1 MAQQEF
7 CQAQLGPARPAMLTR
22 LAARGGVHYVGTMK
36 HWFVILALLAGSAQA
51 ATVYRWVDE
60 DGKVHYSDSPRPDA
74 ERVELRDPNVYSAP
88 KNLPELES
96 ETETEPEP
104 GAGQTIYERFSI
116 TAPEPDSAFWDNQG
130 NFMLRLALEPGLD
143 TEAGHRIRVSL
154 DGEPQGTTRN
164 LQWRFTGVNRGTHSV
179 SAEVI
184 DASGKRLIRTESVSF
199 HLHQQSINLPARQAN
214 P

>member
-1 MAQQEF
+1 
-7 CQAQLGPARPAMLTR
+7 
-22 LAARGGVHYVGTMK
+22 MK
-36 HWFVILALLAGSAQA
+36 HWFLILSLLAGSAQA

-60 DGKVHYSDSPRPDA
+60 DGKVHYSDSPRPGA
-74 ERVELRDPNVYSAP
+74 ERIELRKPNVYSAP
-88 KNLPELES
+88 KNLPKIES
-96 ETETEPEP
+96 ETETDP
-104 GAGQTIYERFSI
+104 GADETIYQRFSI
-116 TAPEPDSAFWDNQG
+116 TSPEPDSAFWDNQG

-143 TEAGHRIRVSL
+143 AAAGHRIRVYL

-184 DASGKRLIRTESVSF
+184 DASGEGVIRTESVSF
-199 HLHQQSINLPARQAN
+199 HLHQQSVNLPARRAN

>member
-1 MAQQEF
+1 M
-7 CQAQLGPARPAMLTR
+7 
-22 LAARGGVHYVGTMK
+22 HYVGNMK
-36 HWFVILALLAGSAQA
+36 LWFLILSLLSGSALA
-51 ATVYRWVDE
+51 ADVYRWVDE
-60 DGKVHYSDSPRPDA
+60 DGKVHYSDSDSARPGA
-74 ERVELRDPNVYSAP
+74 ERIELRDPNVYSAP
-88 KNLPELES
+88 KNQPKFKS
-96 ETETEPEP
+96 EAAAEP
-104 GAGQTIYERFSI
+104 GADEVIYQRFSI

-143 TEAGHRIRVSL
+143 TAAGHRIRVYL

-184 DASGKRLIRTESVSF
+184 DASGESVIRSESVSF
-199 HLHQQSINLPARQAN
+199 HLHQQSVNLPGRQAN